1 MGGGGV
7 SGGVSGSVSG
17 VLEYIEAGKVGS
29 FVASIDVRQLLSR
42 SKNVSCLENLD
53 ISHLS

>member
-7 SGGVSGSVSG
+7 SGGVSG

-29 FVASIDVRQLLSR
+29 FVASIDVRQLVSR